1 MNDNLLDKESSII
14 VVLKYSGYE
23 TINRKII
30 KNLHWKLIFIIVMI
44 LNKYKRFDNV
54 CNIKL

>member
-1 MNDNLLDKESSII
+1 MNSVQNNYLQKYIILRFYMQKIMNDNLLDKESSII

-30 KNLHWKLIFIIVMI
+30 KNLH
-44 LNKYKRFDNV
+44 
-54 CNIKL
+54 